1 MTITKTINGE
11 ALTLQVEGRLN
22 ANTAP
27 QLESVLDASLDGIT
41 QLTFDLQGLDYLSS
55 AGLRILLAC
64 QKRMAKQG
72 SMRVIHVCDDVMDV
86 FKMTGFTDILT
97 IA

>member
-1 MTITKTINGE
+1 MTITKTIDGG

-41 QLTFDLQGLDYLSS
+41 QLTFNFQGLDYLSS

-72 SMRVIHVCDDVMDV
+72 SMRVTHVCDDVMDV

-97 IA
+97 IV